1 MKYINVEDVLDI
13 LNQIEDAQENGE
25 NFLSAARVMVEEQ
38 SFDPADYNFN
48 EWCHDCKEYDQE
60 RHCCPRF
67 NNVIRKTVQECREGY
82 NIVYCKECEYYH
94 DFGNFGKCDYFSNDE
109 KHVDV
114 LTNPYDWCSGA
125 IRKNGEQHGP
135 D

>member
-25 NFLSAARVMVEEQ
+25 NFLSAARAMVEEQ

-67 NNVIRKTVQECREGY
+67 NSVIRKPYKSAEKATTSSTVKSV
-82 NIVYCKECEYYH
+82 NTITISATSASVTT
-94 DFGNFGKCDYFSNDE
+94 F
-109 KHVDV
+109 
-114 LTNPYDWCSGA
+114 LTMRDTLMY
-125 IRKNGEQHGP
+125 
-135 D
+135 